1 MYCPVATSGIV
12 SVPFAEV
19 VNSWGGVLESLGV
32 TVTLKPGIPF
42 CHPNVI
48 AVDMSSESGTNA
60 SVNSTEARGGDTRS
74 VSPRHAAAPSA
85 ARDEAHMRTDDHENN
100 VHWVD
105 MANTLLGDLR
115 DSTR

>member
-1 MYCPVATSGIV
+1 L
-12 SVPFAEV
+12 AEV
-19 VNSWGGVLESLGV
+19 VNSLVALLESLGV
-32 TVTLKPGIPF
+32 TVTFKPGMPY
-42 CHPNVI
+42 CHPNTV
-48 AVDMSSESGTNA
+48 AVDRSSESGTNA
-60 SVNSTEARGGDTRS
+60 SVKSPTEARGGDTRS